1 MKRLM
6 NWNGN
11 DWVHTDTSGEDTC
24 DGEDCISLVDDY
36 PGLSLNSFT
45 WKREVWEAL
54 AEHIVREE
62 ARREEEANPKRW
74 YVLFDPD
81 AVPMITITESNRRK
95 SLGWIKSYRYG
106 VIFHVESD
114 DREGAMEKAKQFI
127 MAWQELVA

>member
-11 DWVHTDTSGEDTC
+11 DWVHTDTSGEDVC

-45 WKREVWEAL
+45 WKRDVWEAL
-54 AEHIVREE
+54 AEHIVREK
-62 ARREEEANPKRW
+62 ARRKEEANPKRW

>member
-11 DWVHTDTSGEDTC
+11 DWVHTDTSGEDVC

-54 AEHIVREE
+54 AEHIVREK

-114 DREGAMEKAKQFI
+114 DREGATEKAKQFI

>member
-11 DWVHTDTSGEDTC
+11 DWVHTDTSGEDVC

-36 PGLSLNSFT
+36 PGLSLNQFT
-45 WKREVWEAL
+45 WKREVWEKL
-54 AEHIVREE
+54 AEHILSEKK
-62 ARREEEANPKRW
+62 RREEEANPKRW

-81 AVPMITITESNRRK
+81 AVSMITITESNRRK

>member
-6 NWNGN
+6 KWNGN
-11 DWVHTDTSGEDTC
+11 DWFHIDTSGEDVC

-36 PGLSLNSFT
+36 PGLSLNQFT
-45 WKREVWEAL
+45 WKREVWEKL
-54 AEHIVREE
+54 AEHILSEKK
-62 ARREEEANPKRW
+62 RREEEARPKRW